1 MDGMASNQFKVD
13 VLRQAMYQDESFAE
27 YTKNDGMIS
36 LMHCQEQSLV
46 EFIAIIRL
54 VTKKIIKIISKI

>member
-1 MDGMASNQFKVD
+1 MDGMASNQFKID
-13 VLRQAMYQDESFAE
+13 GLRQAMYQDESFAE

-46 EFIAIIRL
+46 EFIAIIRY
-54 VTKKIIKIISKI
+54 